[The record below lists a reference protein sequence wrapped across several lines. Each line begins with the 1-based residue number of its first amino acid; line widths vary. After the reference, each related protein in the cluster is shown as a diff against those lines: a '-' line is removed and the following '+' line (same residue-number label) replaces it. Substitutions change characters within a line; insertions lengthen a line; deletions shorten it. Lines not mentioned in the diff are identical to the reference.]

1 VNELANSVTGG
12 ELTRPDDVEA
22 RIFRAMI
29 FSVAIAVIASAIFAP
44 WRVTTGLIVGGV
56 LSLLN
61 YRWLHGSVAALL
73 DVPKAGL
80 KPRLQLWKHGLR
92 YFVIGVA
99 VFAGYQL
106 NLISLAATIAG
117 LCSFVP
123 ALFVEASR
131 QFYFAIIR
139 REESF

>member
-1 VNELANSVTGG
+1 MNEIANSVPG
-12 ELTRPDDVEA
+12 ELTRPDTTEA

-29 FSVAIAVIASAIFAP
+29 VAVAVAVIVSAIVAP
-44 WRVTTGLIVGGV
+44 WRVTTGLLLGGA

-61 YRWLHGSVAALL
+61 YRWLSGSVAALL
-73 DVPKAGL
+73 DMQKPGV
-80 KPRLQLWKHGLR
+80 KPRLKLWKHGLR
-92 YFVIGVA
+92 YLVIAVA

-123 ALFVEASR
+123 ALFVEAGR
-131 QFYFAIIR
+131 QFYFAIIL

>member
-1 VNELANSVTGG
+1 MNEIANSVTG

-29 FSVAIAVIASAIFAP
+29 VAVAVAVIVSAIVAP
-44 WRVTTGLIVGGV
+44 WRVTTGLLLGGV

-61 YRWLHGSVAALL
+61 HRWLSGSVAALM
-73 DVPKAGL
+73 DMQKPGVTARL
-80 KPRLQLWKHGLR
+80 KLWKHGLR
-92 YFVIGVA
+92 YLVIAAA

-123 ALFVEASR
+123 ALFVEAGR

>member
-1 VNELANSVTGG
+1 MNGIVNSVTG
-12 ELTRPDDVEA
+12 ELTRPDDLEA
-22 RIFRAMI
+22 RIVRAMV
-29 FSVAIAVIASAIFAP
+29 VAVAVAVIVGAVVAP
-44 WRVTTGLIVGGV
+44 WRVTTGLLLGGV

-61 YRWLHGSVAALL
+61 YRWLSGSVTALL
-73 DVPKAGL
+73 DMQKPGV
-80 KPRLQLWKHGLR
+80 KPRLRLWKHGLR
-92 YFVIGVA
+92 YLVIAAA
-99 VFAGYQL
+99 VIAGYQL

-123 ALFVEASR
+123 ALFVEAGR

>member
-1 VNELANSVTGG
+1 MNEIANSATG
-12 ELTRPDDVEA
+12 ELTRPDDLGA
-22 RIFRAMI
+22 RIFRAM
-29 FSVAIAVIASAIFAP
+29 FVAVAIAVIVSAIVAP
-44 WRVTTGLIVGGV
+44 WRVTSGLLLGGA

-61 YRWLHGSVAALL
+61 HRWLHGSVAALL
-73 DVPKAGL
+73 EMQVPGA
-80 KPRLQLWKHGLR
+80 KPRMKFWKHGIR
-92 YFVIGVA
+92 YIVIALA

-117 LCSFVP
+117 LCAFVP
-123 ALFVEASR
+123 ALFVEAGR

>member
-1 VNELANSVTGG
+1 MNEIVNSVPG
-12 ELTRPDDVEA
+12 ELTRPDDVES
-22 RIFRAMI
+22 RIYRAMI
-29 FSVAIAVIASAIFAP
+29 VAVAVAVVISAIVAP
-44 WRVTTGLIVGGV
+44 WRVTTGLLLGGV

-61 YRWLHGSVAALL
+61 HRWLSGSVAALL
-73 DVPKAGL
+73 DMQKPGVT
-80 KPRLQLWKHGLR
+80 PRLKLWKHGLR
-92 YFVIGVA
+92 YLVIAVA

-117 LCSFVP
+117 LCAFVP
-123 ALFVEASR
+123 ALFVEAGR

>member
-1 VNELANSVTGG
+1 MNEIVNTVPG
-12 ELTRPDDVEA
+12 ELTRPDTTEA
-22 RIFRAMI
+22 RIYRAMI
-29 FSVAIAVIASAIFAP
+29 VAVAVAVIVSAILAP
-44 WRVTTGLIVGGV
+44 WRVTSGLLLGGV

-61 YRWLHGSVAALL
+61 YRWLSGSVAALL
-73 DVPKAGL
+73 DMQKPGVTARL
-80 KPRLQLWKHGLR
+80 KLWKHGLR
-92 YFVIGVA
+92 YLVIAVA

-123 ALFVEASR
+123 ALFAEAGR

>member
-1 VNELANSVTGG
+1 MNEIVNSVPG

-29 FSVAIAVIASAIFAP
+29 VAVAVAVIVSAIVAP
-44 WRVTTGLIVGGV
+44 WRVTSGLLLGGV

-61 YRWLHGSVAALL
+61 YRWLSGSVAALL
-73 DVPKAGL
+73 DMQKPGVTARL
-80 KPRLQLWKHGLR
+80 KLWKHGLR
-92 YFVIGVA
+92 YFVIAMA

-106 NLISLAATIAG
+106 NLINLAATIAG

-123 ALFVEASR
+123 ALFAEAGR
-131 QFYFAIIR
+131 QFYFAIMR

>member
-1 VNELANSVTGG
+1 VNEIVNSVTGG
-12 ELTRPDDVEA
+12 ELTRPDTTEA

-29 FSVAIAVIASAIFAP
+29 VAVTVAVVVSAIVAP
-44 WRVTTGLIVGGV
+44 WRVTSGLLLGGV

-61 YRWLHGSVAALL
+61 YRWLSGSVAALL
-73 DVPKAGL
+73 DMQKPGA
-80 KPRLQLWKHGLR
+80 KPRMKLWKHGLR
-92 YFVIGVA
+92 YLVIAVA

-106 NLISLAATIAG
+106 NLISLAAAIAG

-123 ALFVEASR
+123 ALFVEAGR

>member
-1 VNELANSVTGG
+1 MKEIVNSVTG
-12 ELTRPDDVEA
+12 ELTRPDDLEA
-22 RIFRAMI
+22 RIFRAMLVA
-29 FSVAIAVIASAIFAP
+29 VAIAVIVSAIVAP
-44 WRVTTGLIVGGV
+44 WRVTSGLLLGGV

-61 YRWLHGSVAALL
+61 HHWLSGSVAALL
-73 DVPKAGL
+73 DMQKPGA
-80 KPRLQLWKHGLR
+80 KPRMKLWKHGVR
-92 YFVIGVA
+92 YLVIAVA

-106 NLISLAATIAG
+106 NLISLAATFAG

-123 ALFVEASR
+123 ALFAEAGR

>member
-1 VNELANSVTGG
+1 MNEIVNSVPG
-12 ELTRPDDVEA
+12 ELTCPDDLEA

-29 FSVAIAVIASAIFAP
+29 VAVAVAVIVSAIVAP
-44 WRVTTGLIVGGV
+44 WRVTSGLLLGGV

-61 YRWLHGSVAALL
+61 HRWLSGSVAALL
-73 DVPKAGL
+73 DMQKPGVTARL
-80 KPRLQLWKHGLR
+80 KLWKHGLR
-92 YFVIGVA
+92 YFVIALA

-117 LCSFVP
+117 LCAFVP
-123 ALFVEASR
+123 ALFVEAGR

>member
-1 VNELANSVTGG
+1 MNEIVNSVTG

-29 FSVAIAVIASAIFAP
+29 VAVAVAVIVSAIVAP
-44 WRVTTGLIVGGV
+44 WRVTSGLLLGGV

-61 YRWLHGSVAALL
+61 HRWLSGSVAALL
-73 DVPKAGL
+73 DMQKPGVTARL
-80 KPRLQLWKHGLR
+80 KLWKHGLR
-92 YFVIGVA
+92 YLVIAVA

-123 ALFVEASR
+123 ALFAEAGR

>member
-1 VNELANSVTGG
+1 VNETANSVTGG
-12 ELTRPDDVEA
+12 ELPRPDDVEA

-29 FSVAIAVIASAIFAP
+29 VAIAVAVVVSAIGAP
-44 WRVTTGLIVGGV
+44 WRVTTGLLLGGG

-61 YRWLHGSVAALL
+61 YRWLSGSVAALL
-73 DVPKAGL
+73 DMQKPGA
-80 KPRLQLWKHGLR
+80 KPRLKLWKHGLR
-92 YFVIGVA
+92 YLVIAVA

-123 ALFVEASR
+123 ALFAEAGR
-131 QFYFAIIR
+131 QFYFMIIR

>member
-1 VNELANSVTGG
+1 MNEIVNTVPG

-22 RIFRAMI
+22 RIFLAMI
-29 FSVAIAVIASAIFAP
+29 VAVGIAVIVSVIVAP
-44 WRVTTGLIVGGV
+44 WRVTTGLLLGGV

-61 YRWLHGSVAALL
+61 YRWLSGSVAALL
-73 DVPKAGL
+73 DMQKPGV
-80 KPRLQLWKHGLR
+80 KPRLKLWKHGLR
-92 YFVIGVA
+92 YFVIAVA

-106 NLISLAATIAG
+106 NLISVAATIAG

-123 ALFVEASR
+123 ALFVEAGR

>member
-1 VNELANSVTGG
+1 MNEIANSVTG
-12 ELTRPDDVEA
+12 ELTRPDDLEA
-22 RIFRAMI
+22 RIFRAML
-29 FSVAIAVIASAIFAP
+29 VAVAVAVIVSAILAP
-44 WRVTTGLIVGGV
+44 WRVTSGLLLGGV

-73 DVPKAGL
+73 EMQIPGV
-80 KPRLQLWKHGLR
+80 KPRMKLWKHGVR
-92 YFVIGVA
+92 YLVMALA

-106 NLISLAATIAG
+106 NLISLGATIAG

-123 ALFVEASR
+123 ALFVEAGR

>member
-1 VNELANSVTGG
+1 MNEIVNSVPG
-12 ELTRPDDVEA
+12 ELTRPDDVES

-29 FSVAIAVIASAIFAP
+29 AAVAVAVIVSAIVAP
-44 WRVTTGLIVGGV
+44 WRVTSGLLLGGV

-61 YRWLHGSVAALL
+61 HRWLSGSVAALL
-73 DVPKAGL
+73 DMQKPGVT
-80 KPRLQLWKHGLR
+80 PRLKLWKHGLR
-92 YFVIGVA
+92 YFVIA
-99 VFAGYQL
+99 LAAFAGYQL

-123 ALFVEASR
+123 ALFAEAGR

>member
-1 VNELANSVTGG
+1 MNEIANSVPG
-12 ELTRPDDVEA
+12 ELTRPDTTEA

-29 FSVAIAVIASAIFAP
+29 VAVAVAVAVSAMVAP
-44 WRVTTGLIVGGV
+44 WRVTTGLLLGGV

-61 YRWLHGSVAALL
+61 HRWLSGSVAALL
-73 DVPKAGL
+73 DMQKPGV
-80 KPRLQLWKHGLR
+80 KPRLKLWKHGLR
-92 YFVIGVA
+92 YLVIAVA

-106 NLISLAATIAG
+106 NSISLAATIAG
-117 LCSFVP
+117 LCAFVP
-123 ALFVEASR
+123 ALFIEAGR

>member
-1 VNELANSVTGG
+1 MNEIVNSVTG
-12 ELTRPDDVEA
+12 ELTRPDDLEA

-29 FSVAIAVIASAIFAP
+29 VAVAVAVIVSAIVAP
-44 WRVTTGLIVGGV
+44 WRVTSGLLLGGV

-61 YRWLHGSVAALL
+61 HRWLSGSVAALL
-73 DVPKAGL
+73 DMQKPGVTARL
-80 KPRLQLWKHGLR
+80 KLWKHGLR
-92 YFVIGVA
+92 YLVIAVA

-123 ALFVEASR
+123 ALFAEAGR

>member
-1 VNELANSVTGG
+1 MNEIVNTVPG
-12 ELTRPDDVEA
+12 ELTRPDDIEA

-29 FSVAIAVIASAIFAP
+29 VAVAVAVIVSASVAP
-44 WRVTTGLIVGGV
+44 WRVTSGLLLGGV

-61 YRWLHGSVAALL
+61 HRWLSGSVAALL
-73 DVPKAGL
+73 DMQKPGV
-80 KPRLQLWKHGLR
+80 KPRLKLWKHGLC
-92 YFVIGVA
+92 YFVIAVT

-123 ALFVEASR
+123 ALFAEAGR

>member
-1 VNELANSVTGG
+1 MNEIVNSVTG
-12 ELTRPDDVEA
+12 ELTRPDDVES

-29 FSVAIAVIASAIFAP
+29 VAVAVAVILSAIVAP
-44 WRVTTGLIVGGV
+44 WRVTSGLLLGGV

-61 YRWLHGSVAALL
+61 HRWLSGSVAALL
-73 DVPKAGL
+73 DMQKPGVTARL
-80 KPRLQLWKHGLR
+80 KLWKHGLR
-92 YFVIGVA
+92 YLVIAVA

-123 ALFVEASR
+123 ALFVEAGR

>member
-1 VNELANSVTGG
+1 MNEIVNTVPG
-12 ELTRPDDVEA
+12 ELTRPDDVES

-29 FSVAIAVIASAIFAP
+29 VAVAVAVIVSAIVAP
-44 WRVTTGLIVGGV
+44 WRVTSGLLLGGA

-61 YRWLHGSVAALL
+61 YRWLSGSVAALL
-73 DVPKAGL
+73 DMQ
-80 KPRLQLWKHGLR
+80 KPGVIARMKLWKHGLR
-92 YFVIGVA
+92 YLVIALA

-106 NLISLAATIAG
+106 NLISLAATIVG

-123 ALFVEASR
+123 ALFAEAGR

>member
-1 VNELANSVTGG
+1 MNEIVNSVTG

-22 RIFRAMI
+22 RIYRAMI
-29 FSVAIAVIASAIFAP
+29 VAVAVAVIVSAIVAP
-44 WRVTTGLIVGGV
+44 WRVTSGLLLGGV

-61 YRWLHGSVAALL
+61 HRWLSGSVAALL
-73 DVPKAGL
+73 DMQRPGV
-80 KPRLQLWKHGLR
+80 KPRLKLWKHGLR
-92 YFVIGVA
+92 YLVIALA

-106 NLISLAATIAG
+106 NLISLAATLVG

-123 ALFVEASR
+123 ALFAEAGR

>member
-1 VNELANSVTGG
+1 MIVAVAVAAGG
-12 ELTRPDDVEA
+12 RG
-22 RIFRAMI
+22 
-29 FSVAIAVIASAIFAP
+29 AVAP
-44 WRVTTGLIVGGV
+44 WRVTSGLLLGGV

-61 YRWLHGSVAALL
+61 HRWLRGSVAALL
-73 DVPKAGL
+73 DMQKPGA
-80 KPRLQLWKHGLR
+80 KPRMKLWKHGLR
-92 YFVIGVA
+92 YVVIGLA

-123 ALFVEASR
+123 ALFVEAGR

>member
-1 VNELANSVTGG
+1 MNEIANSVTGG
-12 ELTRPDDVEA
+12 ELTRPDDVET
-22 RIFRAMI
+22 RIFRVMIVAVAVAAIVSAM
-29 FSVAIAVIASAIFAP
+29 VAP
-44 WRVTTGLIVGGV
+44 WRVTTGLVLGGV

-61 YRWLHGSVAALL
+61 YLWLSGSVAALL
-73 DVPKAGL
+73 DMEKPGV
-80 KPRLQLWKHGLR
+80 KPRMRLWKHGLR
-92 YFVIGVA
+92 YFVIASA
-99 VFAGYQL
+99 VFASYQL

-123 ALFVEASR
+123 ALFVEAGR

>member
-1 VNELANSVTGG
+1 MNEIVNSVTG
-12 ELTRPDDVEA
+12 ELTRPDDLEA

-29 FSVAIAVIASAIFAP
+29 VAVAVAVVVSAIVAP
-44 WRVTTGLIVGGV
+44 WRVTSGLLLGGV

-61 YRWLHGSVAALL
+61 HRWLSGSVAALL
-73 DVPKAGL
+73 DMQKPGV
-80 KPRLQLWKHGLR
+80 KPRLKLWKHGLR
-92 YFVIGVA
+92 YLVIAVA

-117 LCSFVP
+117 LCAFVP
-123 ALFVEASR
+123 ALFVEAGR

>member
-1 VNELANSVTGG
+1 VTG

-22 RIFRAMI
+22 RIVRAMI
-29 FSVAIAVIASAIFAP
+29 AAIVVAVAVSAIVAP
-44 WRVTTGLIVGGV
+44 WRVTSGLLLGGV
-56 LSLLN
+56 LSLMN
-61 YRWLHGSVAALL
+61 FRWLHGSIAALL
-73 DVPKAGL
+73 DMQTPGV
-80 KPRLQLWKHGLR
+80 KPRIRLWKHGLR
-92 YFVIGVA
+92 YFVIAAAVVA
-99 VFAGYQL
+99 AYQL

-123 ALFVEASR
+123 ALFVEAGR

>member
-1 VNELANSVTGG
+1 MNEIVNSVTG

-29 FSVAIAVIASAIFAP
+29 VAVAVAVIVSAIVAP
-44 WRVTTGLIVGGV
+44 WRVTSGLMLGGV

-61 YRWLHGSVAALL
+61 HRWLSGSVAALL
-73 DVPKAGL
+73 DMQKPGV
-80 KPRLQLWKHGLR
+80 KPRLKLWKHGLR
-92 YFVIGVA
+92 YLVIAVA

-123 ALFVEASR
+123 ALFAEAGR

>member
-1 VNELANSVTGG
+1 MNEIASSVTG

-29 FSVAIAVIASAIFAP
+29 VAVAVAVIVSAIVAP
-44 WRVTTGLIVGGV
+44 WRVTSGLLLGGV

-61 YRWLHGSVAALL
+61 YRWLSGSVAALL
-73 DVPKAGL
+73 DMQTPGV
-80 KPRLQLWKHGLR
+80 KPRMKLWKHGVR
-92 YFVIGVA
+92 YFVLAVA

-123 ALFVEASR
+123 ALFVEAGR
-131 QFYFAIIR
+131 QFYFSIIR

>member
-1 VNELANSVTGG
+1 MSETTNSVTG

-22 RIFRAMI
+22 RIFRSMAVAVVVAVI
-29 FSVAIAVIASAIFAP
+29 VCAIAAP
-44 WRVTTGLIVGGV
+44 WRVTTGVLLGGG

-73 DVPKAGL
+73 DVQEGGA
-80 KPRLQLWKHGLR
+80 KPRMSLWKQVFR
-92 YFVIGVA
+92 YVVIGGA
-99 VFAGYQL
+99 VFVAFAL
-106 NLISLAATIAG
+106 NIISLPATIAG
-117 LCSFVP
+117 LCSFVV
-123 ALFVEASR
+123 ALFVEAFR

>member
-1 VNELANSVTGG
+1 VNEIANSVTG
-12 ELTRPDDVEA
+12 ELTRPDDLEA

-29 FSVAIAVIASAIFAP
+29 VAVAVAVIVSAIVAP
-44 WRVTTGLIVGGV
+44 WRVTSGLLLGGV

-61 YRWLHGSVAALL
+61 YRWLHGSVGALL
-73 DVPKAGL
+73 DMEKPGA
-80 KPRLQLWKHGLR
+80 KPRMKLWKHGLR
-92 YFVIGVA
+92 YLVIAVA

-123 ALFVEASR
+123 ALFVEAGR

>member
-1 VNELANSVTGG
+1 MNEIANSVTG

-29 FSVAIAVIASAIFAP
+29 AVVAVAVIASAIVAP
-44 WRVTTGLIVGGV
+44 WRVTSGLLLGGL

-73 DVPKAGL
+73 DMQKPGV
-80 KPRLQLWKHGLR
+80 KPRLKLWKHGLR
-92 YFVIGVA
+92 YFVIALA
-99 VFAGYQL
+99 VLAGYQL

-117 LCSFVP
+117 LCAFVP
-123 ALFVEASR
+123 ALFVEAGR

>member
-1 VNELANSVTGG
+1 MNEIVNTVPG

-29 FSVAIAVIASAIFAP
+29 VAVAVAVIVSAIVAP
-44 WRVTTGLIVGGV
+44 WRVTSGLLLGGV

-61 YRWLHGSVAALL
+61 HRWLSGSVAALL
-73 DVPKAGL
+73 DMQKPGVTARL
-80 KPRLQLWKHGLR
+80 KLWKHGLR
-92 YFVIGVA
+92 YLVIAVA

-123 ALFVEASR
+123 ALFVEAGR

-139 REESF
+139 GEESL

>member
-1 VNELANSVTGG
+1 MNEIANSVTG

-29 FSVAIAVIASAIFAP
+29 AAVAVAVIVSAIVAP
-44 WRVTTGLIVGGV
+44 WRVTTGLLLGGL

-73 DVPKAGL
+73 DMQKPGVKLRL
-80 KPRLQLWKHGLR
+80 KLWKHGLR
-92 YFVIGVA
+92 YFVIAAA

-106 NLISLAATIAG
+106 NLISMAATIAG
-117 LCSFVP
+117 LCAFVP
-123 ALFVEASR
+123 ALFVEAGR

>member
-1 VNELANSVTGG
+1 VTG
-12 ELTRPDDVEA
+12 ELTRPDDLEA
-22 RIFRAMI
+22 RIIRAMI
-29 FSVAIAVIASAIFAP
+29 VAVAVAVIVSAIVAP
-44 WRVTTGLIVGGV
+44 WRLTSGLLLGGV

-61 YRWLHGSVAALL
+61 YRWLSGSVAALL
-73 DVPKAGL
+73 DMQKPGV
-80 KPRLQLWKHGLR
+80 KPRLKLWKHALR
-92 YFVIGVA
+92 YLVIAVA

-123 ALFVEASR
+123 ALFVEAGR